1 MSHSIPKDALASEVR
16 ERTRDAPA
24 PPASARRACRSW
36 LRRRSRARPKRS
48 PDATLTRRFRVPPL
62 PHRSFR
68 AVYDAPGMRV
78 TPDSRGYG
86 VSMPFAA
93 HAAAEPP
100 SQLQATLVKSAK
112 DVFAGTMGGIIVT
125 AIGHPFDTVKVLLQT
140 QPANNP
146 IYSGPIDAVSKVLKS
161 EGIGGLYKGIT
172 SPLAGQMFFR
182 ATLFF
187 GYARAKEI
195 VGVSPDDPL
204 SYFRAGVL
212 AWAAGTMFESPID
225 LYKSQWQSMI
235 IKAKQTPNFV
245 PPYKNVGERV
255 RRPSSSTGFAG
266 RIRA

>member
-1 MSHSIPKDALASEVR
+1 M
-16 ERTRDAPA
+16 
-24 PPASARRACRSW
+24 
-36 LRRRSRARPKRS
+36 
-48 PDATLTRRFRVPPL
+48 
-62 PHRSFR
+62 
-68 AVYDAPGMRV
+68 YDAPGMRV

-187 GYARAKEI
+187 GYAAKEI

-245 PPYKNVGERV
+245 PPYKNVGECVRASIKLNGIRGPYQGLSGAMARNLPRV
-255 RRPSSSTGFAG
+255 PSTSGCSRTRRTTSRRETRAARRRICRSWRRAGSAASATGPSSIRSTSSSPP
-266 RIRA
+266 